1 MERLQKVMADA
12 GIASRRHCEE
22 IILEGRVMV
31 NGKVVDELPCM
42 VDKSQDRIVVDERR
56 IRFDKKV
63 YYLLNKPTK
72 VICTNYDPSNRR
84 RTVDLLPGV
93 KERVYPV
100 GRLDAD
106 SQGLV
111 LMTNDGELA
120 NELTHP
126 KYGVPK
132 TYVVEVATSIS
143 PVDIDKLKNGFHI
156 SRGGRA
162 SMDKVRVLKRE
173 RKYSLLEITLREGR
187 NRQIRKMLARLGHKV
202 RKLTRVTFGPLVL
215 KGVGTGNFRP
225 LLPKEV
231 TALKKSVARYKAL
244 AKEEASTAPVKR
256 KVKISSGSNANIVAP
271 SRPSSSKFSRT
282 GSKTT
287 VGKKVYKKAV
297 KKKTSKTQ
305 PGRNKGR

>member
-1 MERLQKVMADA
+1 MERLQKIMADA

-22 IILEGRVMV
+22 IILEGRVTV
-31 NGKVVDELPCM
+31 NGKVVTELPCM
-42 VDKSQDRIVVDERR
+42 VDKTKDRIIIDERR

-93 KERVYPV
+93 RERVYPV

-111 LMTNDGELA
+111 IMTNDGELA

-132 TYVVEVATSIS
+132 KYIVEVSTSIT
-143 PVDIDKLKNGFHI
+143 PADVERLQRGFHI
-156 SRGGRA
+156 SHGGRA
-162 SMDKVRVLKRE
+162 SMDKVKVIRKE
-173 RKYSLLEITLREGR
+173 RMYSLLEITLREGR

-202 RKLTRVTFGPLVL
+202 KRLNRVSFGPLDI
-215 KGVGTGNFRP
+215 KGVGTGNYRP
-225 LLPKEV
+225 LLPAEV
-231 TALKKSVARYKAL
+231 TALKKSVARYKAM
-244 AKEEASTAPVKR
+244 AKKDAEQKVQVKVR
-256 KVKISSGSNANIVAP
+256 KSVVKTTESEDKKTISKTVRKISKKRVA
-271 SRPSSSKFSRT
+271 
-282 GSKTT
+282 KTAT
-287 VGKKVYKKAV
+287 RKKVYKSAPKSTFKRKTT
-297 KKKTSKTQ
+297 KK
-305 PGRNKGR
+305 RR

>member
-31 NGKVVDELPCM
+31 NGKVVTEIPFM
-42 VDKSQDRIVVDERR
+42 VDKSKDRIVVDERR
-56 IRFDKKV
+56 IRFEHKV
-63 YYLLNKPTK
+63 YYVLNKPTK

-84 RTVDLLPGV
+84 RAVDLLPGV

-132 TYVVEVATSIS
+132 KYVVEVATCIS
-143 PVDIDKLKNGFHI
+143 PADIERLIRGFHI
-156 SRGGRA
+156 TRGGRA
-162 SMDKVRVLKRE
+162 SMDKVKVIRKE

-202 RKLTRVTFGPLVL
+202 RRLTRVSFGPIEL
-215 KGVGTGNFRP
+215 KGVGTGNYRP
-225 LLPKEV
+225 LFPSEV

-244 AKEEASTAPVKR
+244 AKTDSLAKPIPKKRSTATKDSSEENSIAVPRKSPKQLKKQVTKKKVKKETNTSSVKR
-256 KVKISSGSNANIVAP
+256 
-271 SRPSSSKFSRT
+271 T
-282 GSKTT
+282 
-287 VGKKVYKKAV
+287 V
-297 KKKTSKTQ
+297 KKSIRKK
-305 PGRNKGR
+305 R

>member
-31 NGKVVDELPCM
+31 NGKVVTDLPFM
-42 VDKSQDRIVVDERR
+42 VDKTKDRIVVDERR
-56 IRFDKKV
+56 IRFDHKV

-93 KERVYPV
+93 RERVYPV

-111 LMTNDGELA
+111 LMTNDGDLA

-132 TYVVEVATSIS
+132 KYIVEVATCIEPS
-143 PVDIDKLKNGFHI
+143 DIEKLIRGFHI
-156 SRGGRA
+156 SHSGRA
-162 SMDKVRVLKRE
+162 SMDKVKVLKRE

-202 RKLTRVTFGPLVL
+202 RKLTRVSFGPLEL
-215 KGVGTGNFRP
+215 KGVGVGNYRP
-225 LLPKEV
+225 LLPVEV
-231 TALKKSVARYKAL
+231 TSLKKSIAKYKAM
-244 AKEEASTAPVKR
+244 AKTDSQAKPKPRTRLKASEESSGPRPQAVAKKTIKKKVNKKIIKA
-256 KVKISSGSNANIVAP
+256 KVKKV
-271 SRPSSSKFSRT
+271 SRKQT
-282 GSKTT
+282 I
-287 VGKKVYKKAV
+287 
-297 KKKTSKTQ
+297 KKTSIKRA
-305 PGRNKGR
+305 RNKR